1 MQNARGFYHGL
12 EGLECGS
19 IAEHFPMRNDSP
31 SDTAMLVARSI
42 LLAAEDVRLCRL
54 VAPQEAEVVERILAV
69 AGQKAWFEF
78 ALKHGWARRALFRL
92 ERAMVPG
99 IVAHYLARKRRIE
112 LAVREALASGIR
124 QVVVAGAGFDTL
136 AARLC
141 QEFPSTLFLELDHPA
156 TQAVK
161 RRALSPA
168 PNLQF
173 HPVDLAT
180 EALAPALSASP
191 DFSNTRS
198 SIFIAEGLTMYL
210 SAARVGA
217 LFRSLAELAG
227 PAGRVIFTFME
238 QGDDGAICFR
248 GENPIVSRWLQS
260 RREPFLWGIPRKALP
275 AFLETHGL
283 GGSVVLDDHDLRAEI
298 LAPRELV
305 QIPLAQGECLCLC
318 SPLI

>member
-1 MQNARGFYHGL
+1 
-12 EGLECGS
+12 
-19 IAEHFPMRNDSP
+19 MRNDSP

-42 LLAAEDVRLCRL
+42 LLAAKDPRLRRL
-54 VAPQEAEVVERILAV
+54 VAPREAELLGRILAA
-69 AGQKAWFEF
+69 AGRKAWFEF

-92 ERAMVPG
+92 EHAMVPG

-112 LAVREALASGIR
+112 LVVREALASGIR

-136 AARLC
+136 AARLYE
-141 QEFPSTLFLELDHPA
+141 EFPGTLFFELDHPA

-180 EALAPALSASP
+180 EALAPALNASP
-191 DFSNTRS
+191 DFSSTRS

-210 SAARVGA
+210 RAARVGA
-217 LFRSLAELAG
+217 LLQSFAEQAG

-260 RREPFLWGIPRKALP
+260 RREPFLWGTPRKTLP

-283 GGSVVLDDHDLRAEI
+283 GGSVVMDDHDLRAEI
-298 LAPRELV
+298 LAPRELG
-305 QIPLAQGECLCLC
+305 QIPLARGECLCLC
-318 SPLI
+318 SPLIR